1 MNTYKVSITGTYFV
15 QLEIDAASAREAEE
29 KAAELDITEIEAQ
42 VWHNGLSKCD
52 ILSIAA
58 DAEPLN
64 SGRYIAKANGDLFH
78 RFFESKAA
86 LLQHLDERQR
96 ELYCNS
102 IKYDELYDFFL
113 ARNYF
118 RAV

>member
-42 VWHNGLSKCD
+42 VWHYGLSKCD

-58 DAEPLN
+58 DAEPLK
-64 SGRYIAKANGDLFH
+64 SGRYIVQPPAELYHLYFD
-78 RFFESKAA
+78 SKAA

-96 ELYCNS
+96 ELYLNS
-102 IKYDELYDFFL
+102 VKYDELYDFFA

>member
-1 MNTYKVSITGTYFV
+1 MNTYKVSITGTYHV
-15 QLEIDAASAREAEE
+15 EIHINAASPREAEE
-29 KAAELDITEIEAQ
+29 KAAELDIVDIEELVQ
-42 VWHNGLSKCD
+42 HYGLSQRN

-58 DAEPLN
+58 DAEPLKT
-64 SGRYIAKANGDLFH
+64 GRYIAQANGDLFH

-86 LLQHLDERQR
+86 LLRHLDERQR

-102 IKYDELYDFFL
+102 IKYDELYDFFA

-118 RAV
+118 RVV

>member
-29 KAAELDITEIEAQ
+29 KAAELDITEIEAH

-58 DAEPLN
+58 DAEPLK
-64 SGRYIAKANGDLFH
+64 SDRYIAKANGDLFH
-78 RFFESKAA
+78 RFFETKAA

-102 IKYDELYDFFL
+102 IKYDELFDFFRL
-113 ARNYF
+113 RGYF
-118 RAV
+118 RVV